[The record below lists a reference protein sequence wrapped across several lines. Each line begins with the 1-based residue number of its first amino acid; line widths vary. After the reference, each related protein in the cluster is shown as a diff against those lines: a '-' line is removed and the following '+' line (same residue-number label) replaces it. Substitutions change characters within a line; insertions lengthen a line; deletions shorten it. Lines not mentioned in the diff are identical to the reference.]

1 MKKFL
6 MLSLLAAFSAFS
18 SVSHAEDAAAPAT
31 TTEAAAPAETPAA
44 LEAPAMPSTPEPAVV
59 APTTPAPAADET
71 ETMEPQD
78 STLVDNLEFISGE
91 VSELDEAGKSVSV
104 RLYGENE
111 DTATDKVLKV
121 TVDENTDITD
131 GEQDRDL
138 KSLTSGT
145 EVDVEYDP
153 ATNKA
158 TYIFVY

>member
-1 MKKFL
+1 MKKSL
-6 MLSLLAAFSAFS
+6 ML
-18 SVSHAEDAAAPAT
+18 
-31 TTEAAAPAETPAA
+31 
-44 LEAPAMPSTPEPAVV
+44 
-59 APTTPAPAADET
+59 
-71 ETMEPQD
+71 
-78 STLVDNLEFISGE
+78 
-91 VSELDEAGKSVSV
+91 SELDEAGKSVSV

-111 DTATDKVLKV
+111 DKASDKVLKV

-138 KSLTSGT
+138 KSLATGT